1 MGRQFLSKY
10 RFSRELEVLIAYL
23 EQLFLKAQITDA
35 ATAAAAAA
43 AAVFSGVG
51 ASLGGCYW
59 WALVSKNIHSTGHT
73 E

>member
-1 MGRQFLSKY
+1 MGRQFLTKY

-23 EQLFLKAQITDA
+23 EQIILKAQTTGA
-35 ATAAAAAA
+35 AAAAAAAA

-59 WALVSKNIHSTGHT
+59 
-73 E
+73 

>member
-1 MGRQFLSKY
+1 MIEY
-10 RFSRELEVLIAYL
+10 WFSHELEVLIAYL
-23 EQLFLKAQITDA
+23 EQLFFKAQITSTTA
-35 ATAAAAAA
+35 AAAAAA

>member
-1 MGRQFLSKY
+1 
-10 RFSRELEVLIAYL
+10 LIAYL
-23 EQLFLKAQITDA
+23 EQLFLKAQITG
-35 ATAAAAAA
+35 AAAAAA
-43 AAVFSGVG
+43 AAAAAGFSGVG